1 MLSLLFKYWGRLPL
15 PLLHGLGRALGR
27 LLFHTMPKAKQ
38 LAAENIKQSQLSPTA
53 IKEAVQQNFIN
64 LGELILE
71 TPYIW
76 QTNNKKTKEII
87 QSTSGWDEVEAAIAA
102 KKGIVFL
109 TPHMGCYEVG
119 FHYCALYFPVSV
131 LYRPPKKK
139 WLQPFVIQGRERSNL
154 RLAEANATGVRILV
168 KALKKGEAIGI
179 LPDQVPNAGDGEW
192 ADFFGN
198 PAYTMTLAS
207 KLAEKTG
214 ATIIMLYGERL
225 AKGEGYV
232 LHCTKVESI
241 NTAALLNKAVE
252 KQIKQRPEQYNWH
265 YHRYK
270 VRRKAK
276 EKLQQNHA

>member
-1 MLSLLFKYWGRLPL
+1 M
-15 PLLHGLGRALGR
+15 
-27 LLFHTMPKAKQ
+27 KQ
-38 LAAENIKQSQLSPTA
+38 AFTIAPYTSPFQCFT
-53 IKEAVQQNFIN
+53 
-64 LGELILE
+64 
-71 TPYIW
+71 
-76 QTNNKKTKEII
+76 
-87 QSTSGWDEVEAAIAA
+87 
-102 KKGIVFL
+102 
-109 TPHMGCYEVG
+109 
-119 FHYCALYFPVSV
+119 V
-131 LYRPPKKK
+131 LPKKK
-139 WLQPFVIQGRERSNL
+139 WLQPFAVQGRERPNF
-154 RLAEANATGVRILV
+154 RVAEANATGVRTLV

-252 KQIKQRPEQYNWH
+252 KQIRQRPEQYNWH

-276 EKLQQNHA
+276 EKLQQDHA